1 MKKFLIFAV
10 CVLSG
15 VAVFAQHRYDDRRA
29 GFRGDRCEAIC
40 LHFAES
46 CRLNDEEVAKFKEIY
61 KDYYEELQTI
71 REKYRMER
79 RRDLSDEEVESQMKG
94 KLECSKKIAE
104 LKEKYYDK
112 FKTVLTPRQIARLYD
127 DKDGFYRNGE
137 RHFKEYYRRGDVD
150 CYDRD
155 CYGGGH
161 HRGCCNW

>member
-1 MKKFLIFAV
+1 MKKILILAV

-46 CRLNDEEVAKFKEIY
+46 CRLNDE
-61 KDYYEELQTI
+61 
-71 REKYRMER
+71 
-79 RRDLSDEEVESQMKG
+79 G
-94 KLECSKKIAE
+94 KLERSKKIAE

-137 RHFKEYYRRGDVD
+137 RHLKEYYRRGNVD